1 MPDTCVFCGRPIEP
15 GAERT
20 GRAPHAAH
28 AACAD
33 AALASDAHWD
43 AIASASGDTER
54 GEASPE
60 AAPPQ
65 ERRAG
70 PGCLVLLLPMFGALA
85 GVAAIVGSVTGAA

>member
-15 GAERT
+15 DQERS
-20 GRAPHAAH
+20 GRPPHAAH

-43 AIASASGDTER
+43 AIASASGDTAPAEPPPE
-54 GEASPE
+54 EAP
-60 AAPPQ
+60 AQ

-70 PGCLVLLLPMFGALA
+70 PGCLVLVLPTL
-85 GVAAIVGSVTGAA
+85 GVAAWLASVVVIAA